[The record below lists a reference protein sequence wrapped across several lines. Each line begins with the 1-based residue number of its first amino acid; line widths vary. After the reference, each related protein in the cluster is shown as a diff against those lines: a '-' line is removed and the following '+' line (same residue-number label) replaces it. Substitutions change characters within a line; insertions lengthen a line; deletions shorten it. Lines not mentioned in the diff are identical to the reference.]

1 MRTNE
6 QIEETLDQW
15 FEHVMVPWRLQALY
29 RVGIALVGGLICLAI
44 AGLDPIAEL
53 PTGVTISLVF
63 TPGNR

>member
-15 FEHVMVPWRLQALY
+15 FEHVMVPRRLQALY

-44 AGLDPIAEL
+44 AGLAAW
-53 PTGVTISLVF
+53 TQ
-63 TPGNR
+63 